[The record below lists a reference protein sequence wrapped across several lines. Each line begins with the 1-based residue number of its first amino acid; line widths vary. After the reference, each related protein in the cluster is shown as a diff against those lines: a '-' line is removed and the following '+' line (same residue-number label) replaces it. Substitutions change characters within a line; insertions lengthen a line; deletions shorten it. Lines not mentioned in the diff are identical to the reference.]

1 MKGNSC
7 LKLFQNPK
15 LEILLILAFLLKK
28 PELKVLWFSE
38 IKKEKLELEVI
49 SKILKK
55 SELEVIE
62 KIRELHNTGYYL
74 NT

>member
-7 LKLFQNPK
+7 LKLFQPETGNSFDSGFF
-15 LEILLILAFLLKK
+15 IKK

-62 KIRELHNTGYYL
+62 KIRELHNTGYYS

>member
-1 MKGNSC
+1 M
-7 LKLFQNPK
+7 
-15 LEILLILAFLLKK
+15 
-28 PELKVLWFSE
+28 
-38 IKKEKLELEVI
+38 EVI
-49 SKILKK
+49 SKNLKK